1 MCPLRHWQLPLSLRT
16 LVLGALSGHL
26 GCRGLWAV
34 RKLGCRKR
42 PCVGVLAS
50 CQHEPPDM
58 EAKLCPP
65 YGSMNSAGPPSHLQV
80 SQVRPQTSSNTEK
93 PSPLCPTPIPD
104 TQNLQLFL
112 CFKVAGYTTMLS
124 GIIHHCNYSSFLCL
138 HECGVASVMSG
149 SLPSCE
155 L

>member
-1 MCPLRHWQLPLSLRT
+1 MTLCPLRHWQLPPSLRT

-34 RKLGCRKR
+34 RKRLCA
-42 PCVGVLAS
+42 GVLAS
-50 CQHEPPDM
+50 RQREPPDM

-65 YGSMNSAGPPSHLQV
+65 YGSMNSVGPPSHLQV
-80 SQVRPQTSSNTEK
+80 SQVRPQTSLNTGK
-93 PSPLCPTPIPD
+93 PSPLCLTPIPD
-104 TQNLQLFL
+104 TQNLRLFL
-112 CFKVAGYTTMLS
+112 CFKVAGYTTVRS
-124 GIIHHCNYSSFLCL
+124 GIIHHCNCASFPCL
-138 HECGVASVMSG
+138 HECGVASVVPG